1 MAPKKTLKKAAKK
14 KPAKKAAAP
23 ASGPQTKGRSDFT
36 SEVFE
41 ASKAVPLGGV
51 PAAQCDGAHAGVPA
65 SVGLQTIWKAA
76 LEETY
81 DAKVAEAW
89 TKNDCIK
96 GKPSCMHLDKK
107 LHPHV
112 WPQQQSRKMMT
123 LMWWHSY
130 QPTYWTKVPSPD
142 DGWALW
148 SFSSGTRTRC
158 PAEAVQSFLGDSVLA
173 KHGLFKS
180 EEEDVFEIGKEP
192 VLMTILKT
200 CPESLDKVV
209 ANLKEK
215 EFNYD
220 EVKTLSLLSHNGSAT
235 NADYNCITKAGI
247 EDEVKRVA
255 NLGDVVIDKSI
266 NEPAGGRSPPP
277 ASLYDGTDKYVKVHV
292 SGVVHWFNL
301 RVRACRLLRHR
312 HLGGLPNRNDDDECA
327 SPDMTMSEEERL
339 RTAPLA
345 WELSS
350 TQLKESAWHIELF
363 HHVSSLE
370 AHEKAE
376 TDWSSFKFY
385 EPSHAQFQV

>member
-96 GKPSCMHLDKK
+96 GKPSCMHLHKL
-107 LHPHV
+107 LHPMYDHNNKPKDDDTNV
-112 WPQQQSRKMMT
+112 VAF
-123 LMWWHSY
+123 L
-130 QPTYWTKVPSPD
+130 PTNILTKVPSPD
-142 DGWALW
+142 TGEP
-148 SFSSGTRTRC
+148 F
-158 PAEAVQSFLGDSVLA
+158 EAFLLARGHEARKTVQSFLLGVCGE
-173 KHGLFKS
+173 HGLFKS
-180 EEEDVFEIGKEP
+180 KEKHVFKIGKKP
-192 VLMTILKT
+192 VLMTIFKT

-209 ANLKEK
+209 ANLKKK

-220 EVKTLSLLSHNGSAT
+220 EVTALSLLRHDGSAT
-235 NADYNCITKAGI
+235 NADYNCITKADI
-247 EDEVKRVA
+247 AAEVKRVA
-255 NLGDVVIDKSI
+255 NLGKAKVIPFG
-266 NEPAGGRSPPP
+266 EPAW
-277 ASLYDGTDKYVKVHV
+277 LHDGTDKYVKVCV

-312 HLGGLPNRNDDDECA
+312 HLGGLPNRNEDDECA
-327 SPDMTMSEEERL
+327 SPDMTMSEEECL

-350 TQLKESAWHIELF
+350 TQLKESA
-363 HHVSSLE
+363 
-370 AHEKAE
+370 
-376 TDWSSFKFY
+376 
-385 EPSHAQFQV
+385 

>member
-1 MAPKKTLKKAAKK
+1 MKKAGKK
-14 KPAKKAAAP
+14 KPAKKVAAP
-23 ASGPQTKGRSDFT
+23 TSPQTKGRSDFGP
-36 SEVFE
+36 SVFE

-65 SVGLQTIWKAA
+65 SVGLQTIWKTA

-96 GKPSCMHLDKK
+96 GKPSCMHLANN
-107 LHPHV
+107 LHRMYDHNNKEKDDDTNMV
-112 WPQQQSRKMMT
+112 AF
-123 LMWWHSY
+123 L
-130 QPTYWTKVPSPD
+130 PTNDILEKVPSPD
-142 DGWALW
+142 EGEPFEAFILAR
-148 SFSSGTRTRC
+148 GHEARK
-158 PAEAVQSFLGDSVLA
+158 AVQSFLVTA
-173 KHGLFKS
+173 CAEHGLFKS

-192 VLMTILKT
+192 VLMTIWKT
-200 CPESLDKVV
+200 CPKSLDEVV
-209 ANLKEK
+209 INLKKK
-215 EFNYD
+215 EFDYN
-220 EVKTLSLLSHNGSAT
+220 EVKALSLLSHNGSAT

-247 EDEVKRVA
+247 EGEVKRVA
-255 NLGDVVIDKSI
+255 NLGGVVIEKLI

-277 ASLYDGTDKYVKVHV
+277 AWLYDGTDKYVKVRV

-312 HLGGLPNRNDDDECA
+312 HLGGLPNRNKDDECA

-350 TQLKESAWHIELF
+350 TQLKESA
-363 HHVSSLE
+363 
-370 AHEKAE
+370 
-376 TDWSSFKFY
+376 
-385 EPSHAQFQV
+385 

>member
-1 MAPKKTLKKAAKK
+1 MAPKKAMKKAVKK
-14 KPAKKAAAP
+14 KPSKKVAAP
-23 ASGPQTKGRSDFT
+23 APGPQTKNRSHFRP
-36 SEVFE
+36 SVFE

-65 SVGLQTIWKAA
+65 SVGLQTIWKTA

-96 GKPSCMHLDKK
+96 GKPSCMHLANN
-107 LHPHV
+107 LHRMYDHNNKEKDDDTNMV
-112 WPQQQSRKMMT
+112 AF
-123 LMWWHSY
+123 L
-130 QPTYWTKVPSPD
+130 PTNDILEKVPSPD
-142 DGWALW
+142 EGEPFEAFFLARGHEALK
-148 SFSSGTRTRC
+148 T
-158 PAEAVQSFLGDSVLA
+158 VQSFLLGVCGV
-173 KHGLFKS
+173 HGLFKS

-192 VLMTILKT
+192 VLITILKT
-200 CPESLDKVV
+200 CSESLDKVV

-220 EVKTLSLLSHNGSAT
+220 EVTALSLLRHDGSAT
-235 NADYNCITKAGI
+235 NADYNCITEASI
-247 EDEVKRVA
+247 EAEVKRVA
-255 NLGDVVIDKSI
+255 NLGDVKIAALIDG
-266 NEPAGGRSPPP
+266 PAGGKSMGPPW
-277 ASLYDGTDKYVKVHV
+277 LYDGTDKYVKVRF

-312 HLGGLPNRNDDDECA
+312 HLGGLPNRNEDDECA

-350 TQLKESAWHIELF
+350 TQVKESA
-363 HHVSSLE
+363 
-370 AHEKAE
+370 
-376 TDWSSFKFY
+376 
-385 EPSHAQFQV
+385 

>member
-1 MAPKKTLKKAAKK
+1 MAPKKTLKKAVKK

-65 SVGLQTIWKAA
+65 SVGLQTIWKTA

-96 GKPSCMHLDKK
+96 GKPSCMHLANN
-107 LHPHV
+107 LHRMYDHNNKEKDDDTNMV
-112 WPQQQSRKMMT
+112 AF
-123 LMWWHSY
+123 L
-130 QPTYWTKVPSPD
+130 PTNDILEKVPSPD
-142 DGWALW
+142 TGEPFEAFLLAR
-148 SFSSGTRTRC
+148 GREAR
-158 PAEAVQSFLGDSVLA
+158 EAVQSFLVTACA

-215 EFNYD
+215 EFDYD

-235 NADYNCITKAGI
+235 NADYNCSTKAGI

-255 NLGDVVIDKSI
+255 NLGDVKIAALIDA
-266 NEPAGGRSPPP
+266 PAGGKFMGPPW
-277 ASLYDGTDKYVKVHV
+277 LYDGAHKYVKVHV

-312 HLGGLPNRNDDDECA
+312 HLGGLPNRNEDDECA

-350 TQLKESAWHIELF
+350 TQLKESA
-363 HHVSSLE
+363 
-370 AHEKAE
+370 
-376 TDWSSFKFY
+376 
-385 EPSHAQFQV
+385 

>member
-1 MAPKKTLKKAAKK
+1 MAPKKAMKKAVKK

-23 ASGPQTKGRSDFT
+23 ASGPQTKGRGDFRP
-36 SEVFE
+36 SVFE
-41 ASKAVPLGGV
+41 ASKEAPFGGV

-65 SVGLQTIWKAA
+65 SVGLQTIWKTA
-76 LEETY
+76 LKKTY

-96 GKPSCMHLDKK
+96 GKPSCMHLANN
-107 LHPHV
+107 LHRMYDHNNKEKDDDTNMV
-112 WPQQQSRKMMT
+112 AF
-123 LMWWHSY
+123 L
-130 QPTYWTKVPSPD
+130 PTNDILEKVPSPD
-142 DGWALW
+142 EGEPFEAFLLARGHEALK
-148 SFSSGTRTRC
+148 T
-158 PAEAVQSFLGDSVLA
+158 VQSFVGGVCLE
-173 KHGLFKS
+173 HGLFKR

-200 CPESLDKVV
+200 CPKSLDDVV
-209 ANLKEK
+209 TNLKEK

-220 EVKTLSLLSHNGSAT
+220 EVKTLSLLRHDGSAT

-255 NLGDVVIDKSI
+255 NLGKAKVIPFG
-266 NEPAGGRSPPP
+266 EPAW
-277 ASLYDGTDKYVKVHV
+277 LHDGTDKYVKVHV
-292 SGVVHWFNL
+292 SGVVHWLNL

-345 WELSS
+345 CELSS
-350 TQLKESAWHIELF
+350 TQLKESA
-363 HHVSSLE
+363 
-370 AHEKAE
+370 
-376 TDWSSFKFY
+376 
-385 EPSHAQFQV
+385 

>member
-1 MAPKKTLKKAAKK
+1 MAPKKAMKKAVKK
-14 KPAKKAAAP
+14 KPSKKVAAP
-23 ASGPQTKGRSDFT
+23 ASGPQTKGRSDFRP
-36 SEVFE
+36 SVFE

-51 PAAQCDGAHAGVPA
+51 PAAQCDGAHAGVPG
-65 SVGLQTIWKAA
+65 SVGLQTIWKTA

-96 GKPSCMHLDKK
+96 GKPSCMHLANN
-107 LHPHV
+107 LHRMYDHNNKEKDDDTNMV
-112 WPQQQSRKMMT
+112 AF
-123 LMWWHSY
+123 L
-130 QPTYWTKVPSPD
+130 PTNDILEKIPSPD
-142 DGWALW
+142 EGEPFEAFILAR
-148 SFSSGTRTRC
+148 GHEAR
-158 PAEAVQSFLGDSVLA
+158 EAVQDFLGGPCLR
-173 KHGLFKS
+173 HGLFKS

-215 EFNYD
+215 EFDYD
-220 EVKTLSLLSHNGSAT
+220 EVKTLSLLRHDGSAT
-235 NADYNCITKAGI
+235 NADYNCITKADI
-247 EDEVKRVA
+247 AAEVKRVA
-255 NLGDVVIDKSI
+255 NLGDVVIEKLI

-277 ASLYDGTDKYVKVHV
+277 AWLYNGTDKYVKVRV

-312 HLGGLPNRNDDDECA
+312 HLGGLPNRNEDDECA

-350 TQLKESAWHIELF
+350 TQLKESA
-363 HHVSSLE
+363 
-370 AHEKAE
+370 
-376 TDWSSFKFY
+376 
-385 EPSHAQFQV
+385 

>member
-107 LHPHV
+107 LHPMYDHNNKPKDDDTNV
-112 WPQQQSRKMMT
+112 VAF
-123 LMWWHSY
+123 L
-130 QPTYWTKVPSPD
+130 PTNILTKVPSPD
-142 DGWALW
+142 TGEPFEAFLLARGRDA
-148 SFSSGTRTRC
+148 
-158 PAEAVQSFLGDSVLA
+158 AEAVQSFLVTACA

-350 TQLKESAWHIELF
+350 TQLKESA
-363 HHVSSLE
+363 
-370 AHEKAE
+370 
-376 TDWSSFKFY
+376 
-385 EPSHAQFQV
+385 

>member
-1 MAPKKTLKKAAKK
+1 MAPKKAMKKAGKK
-14 KPAKKAAAP
+14 KPAKKVAAP
-23 ASGPQTKGRSDFT
+23 ASPQTKGRSDFGP
-36 SEVFE
+36 SVFE

-65 SVGLQTIWKAA
+65 SVGLQTIWKTA

-96 GKPSCMHLDKK
+96 GKPSCMHLANY
-107 LHPHV
+107 LHRMYDHNNKEKDDDTNMV
-112 WPQQQSRKMMT
+112 AF
-123 LMWWHSY
+123 L
-130 QPTYWTKVPSPD
+130 PTNDILEKVPSPD
-142 DGWALW
+142 EGEP
-148 SFSSGTRTRC
+148 F
-158 PAEAVQSFLGDSVLA
+158 EAFILARGHEARKAVPSFLLGVCGE
-173 KHGLFKS
+173 HGLFKS

-220 EVKTLSLLSHNGSAT
+220 EVTALSLLRHDSSAT
-235 NADYNCITKAGI
+235 NADYNCVTKAGI

-255 NLGDVVIDKSI
+255 NLGKAKVIPFG
-266 NEPAGGRSPPP
+266 EPAW
-277 ASLYDGTDKYVKVHV
+277 LHDGTDKYVKVHV

-350 TQLKESAWHIELF
+350 TQLKESA
-363 HHVSSLE
+363 
-370 AHEKAE
+370 
-376 TDWSSFKFY
+376 
-385 EPSHAQFQV
+385 